1 MDVDERAT
9 IRKRVRPLADLVG
22 QLAFAM
28 QDLLAFQVERL
39 RGELEA
45 TDRETD
51 ADRRALLERQ
61 IAALK
66 ARRDRIRQGVHAIRV
81 AKEES
86 GGS

>member
-39 RGELEA
+39 RAELDA
-45 TDRETD
+45 TDREPD

-66 ARRDRIRQGVHAIRV
+66 ARRDRILIRMR
-81 AKEES
+81 
-86 GGS
+86 GSPRPIHE